1 MSLYPFTTLK
11 GRGDSRIEVKNSVFI
26 GRASRVNSREE
37 AEEFVRNA
45 RADYPDARHT
55 CYAWIVDGEMHMS
68 KYSDDGEPSGT
79 AGLPI
84 LSVLEKPGITNAVIT
99 VTRYFGGVLLG
110 KGGLVKAYT
119 DAAVAARDDA
129 GRVIADLGLE
139 LKMDMPY
146 DMADKMIYAL
156 TSAGYEISDTAYS
169 DKVTVS
175 IVTKASCEEE
185 LRILVTDR
193 SAGRIEPV
201 KTGEKELLSD
211 VAKED

>member
-1 MSLYPFTTLK
+1 
-11 GRGDSRIEVKNSVFI
+11 
-26 GRASRVNSREE
+26 
-37 AEEFVRNA
+37 
-45 RADYPDARHT
+45 
-55 CYAWIVDGEMHMS
+55 MHMS

-156 TSAGYEISDTAYS
+156 TSAGYEITDTAYS

-175 IVTKASCEEE
+175 IVTKASGEED
-185 LRILVTDR
+185 LRRLVTDR
-193 SAGRIEPV
+193 SAGRVEPV

-211 VAKED
+211 VGKEN